1 MNLNAFY
8 GRDLAYIHDVGFTE
22 FSRRAAPWLS
32 RMIEGVGR
40 GRLRVVDLGCG
51 TGMWAARLVA
61 AGHDVVGI
69 DFSAEML
76 RIARGRAKRA
86 RFVCG
91 SMFRTRLPSCDV
103 VTAISECVGY
113 AADRMAGERQL
124 ARLFGRVYE
133 ALRPGGVFVFDIAVA
148 GRVGDEVVG
157 CRRGDDWMTV
167 VRGRERR
174 RILTREIIAFRRVGR
189 RWRRSEETHRL
200 RLYRPAWIAR
210 TLRTQG
216 FRVRI
221 VRGYG
226 RLRFAN
232 GWLGFVARK
241 PRIARP

>member
-1 MNLNAFY
+1 MNGFY
-8 GRDLAYIHDVGFTE
+8 GRDLAYIHEVGFTD
-22 FSRRAAPWLS
+22 FARRAAPWLLG
-32 RMIEGVGR
+32 MIGAAGR
-40 GRLRVVDLGCG
+40 GRSRIVDLGCG

-69 DFSAEML
+69 DISAEML
-76 RIARGRAKRA
+76 RIARGRARCA

-91 SMFRTRLPSCDV
+91 SMFRTPLPPCDV

-113 AADRMAGERQL
+113 AADRPAGETQL
-124 ARLFGRVYE
+124 AGLFARVYG
-133 ALRPGGVFVFDIAVA
+133 ALHPGGLFVFDIAVA
-148 GRVGDEVVG
+148 GRVGDEAVG

-167 VRGRERR
+167 VRAREGR
-174 RILTREIIAFRRVGR
+174 RILTREIVAFRRVGR

-210 TLRTQG
+210 TLRIQG

-226 RLRFAN
+226 RLRFAE

-241 PRIARP
+241 PRISRP